1 MLLLIYLN
9 SKPYLMKQAIISLF
23 LLLFLFSCNTPKYTY
38 FFDTGKYLDFGSGKW
53 ILNRSKSNSKIFDAE
68 LYDASRNQ
76 FRQILGDSL
85 FEINDIRVN
94 KLLPPKI
101 NFNLSKKELLELND
115 LTECDYLIN
124 IKGNII
130 GDGAGTI
137 SILNDPNHYAT
148 NQSSVS
154 ILIYD
159 LNTGIL
165 ISSSQVNAK
174 VVDQGSQIDNS
185 SIPKISTSSH
195 TAMVQA
201 AKNLIKKYS
210 KYNKKSGGP

>member
-1 MLLLIYLN
+1 MR
-9 SKPYLMKQAIISLF
+9 KTFISLF
-23 LLLFLFSCNTPKYTY
+23 LLLSLFSCNTPKYTY
-38 FFDTGKYLDFGSGKW
+38 FFDTGKYLDFSSGKW
-53 ILNRSKSNSKIFDAE
+53 LLNRSISNSKIFDAE
-68 LYDASRNQ
+68 LYDASRDK
-76 FRQILGDSL
+76 FKQILGDSL
-85 FEINDIRVN
+85 FEINDIRAN
-94 KLLPPKI
+94 KLIPPKL
-101 NFNLSKKELLELND
+101 NFELSKKELRELNN

-130 GDGAGTI
+130 GDAAGTI
-137 SILNDPNHYAT
+137 SILNDPNQYAT
-148 NQSSVS
+148 NQSSVE

-159 LNTGIL
+159 LKAGVL

-210 KYNKKSGGP
+210 KYSKKR